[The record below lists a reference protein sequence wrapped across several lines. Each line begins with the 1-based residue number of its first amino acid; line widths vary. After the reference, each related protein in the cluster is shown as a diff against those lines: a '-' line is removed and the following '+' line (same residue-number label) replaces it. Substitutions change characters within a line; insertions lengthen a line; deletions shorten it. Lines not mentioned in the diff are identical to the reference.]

1 MMMMMEERRR
11 TSVTF
16 FRLFGPYD
24 THAAS
29 EALSIS
35 ITGPHTQTARN
46 GASKFKGIVIITN
59 RQRDKTKRSVFAL
72 VQI

>member
-1 MMMMMEERRR
+1 MMMMMEEERR

-35 ITGPHTQTARN
+35 ITGPHTHKQLEMAQANSR
-46 GASKFKGIVIITN
+46 A
-59 RQRDKTKRSVFAL
+59 
-72 VQI
+72 